1 MEFPT
6 ITTNTT
12 STAIDNVFN
21 NKFKHEN
28 YKIYPLINRLYDH
41 DAQVLNLPNTSI
53 PNNRNELFTYREI
66 NAYSLNEFQNNLSH
80 EIWENVFSN
89 NDIDTNIMY
98 NNFLDTLLKIFNAI
112 FPVKKTQSKQC
123 DKKWITTGI
132 GSSCNNKRK
141 CGIL

>member
-1 MEFPT
+1 M
-6 ITTNTT
+6 
-12 STAIDNVFN
+12 SN
-21 NKFKHEN
+21 NG
-28 YKIYPLINRLYDH
+28 
-41 DAQVLNLPNTSI
+41 
-53 PNNRNELFTYREI
+53 NELFTYKEI

-98 NNFLDTLLKIFNAI
+98 NNFLDTFLKLFNAS

-132 GSSCNNKRK
+132 RTSSNNKRNLYLSYK
-141 CGIL
+141 ENNNPKLKKHYKEYCKLLTKVIILAKKSY